1 MTPRRARLLLL
12 VVVVAGAGLLAAAGL
27 QNTLTFYRTPS
38 EVLHGPV
45 AQRVRLGG
53 EVVPGSLRTDGGL
66 TRFEISA
73 GGARIEVEQVAD
85 LPGTIR
91 EGQDAV
97 VEGALDSQGVFRS
110 DTVMAKHGNEYRP
123 ADSGTGDSR

>member
-1 MTPRRARLLLL
+1 VTPKRARLLLL
-12 VVVVAGAGLLAAAGL
+12 VVVLAGVGLLVGAGL

-38 EVLHGPV
+38 EVVHGST

-53 EVVPGSLRTDGGL
+53 EVVPGSLRTDGGV
-66 TRFEISA
+66 TRFRI
-73 GGARIEVEQVAD
+73 GDGTTQIEVEQVAD

-97 VEGALDSQGVFRS
+97 VEGVLDGGGVFRS

-123 ADSGTGDSR
+123 AGTGGGDSR